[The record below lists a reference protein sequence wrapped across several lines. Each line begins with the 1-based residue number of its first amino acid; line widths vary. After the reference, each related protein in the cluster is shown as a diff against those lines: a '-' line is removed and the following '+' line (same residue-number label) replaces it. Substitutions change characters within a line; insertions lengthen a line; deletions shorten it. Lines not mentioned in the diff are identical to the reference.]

1 MIRIECNLKYCVNE
15 EDIIEKTGEKY
26 SRYE

>member
-15 EDIIEKTGEKY
+15 EDNIEKIGEKY